1 MLTIW
6 QEYQINLLH
15 LQSMLPLDFGM
26 PTIIPSKLDALTKVK
41 TLPEFTQCAL
51 FSQMKSFFQDGLTAE

>member
-6 QEYQINLLH
+6 QEYRTNLLH
-15 LQSMLPLDFGM
+15 LQLMAPLDFGT
-26 PTIIPSKLDALTKVK
+26 PTIIPSKLDALTKDK
-41 TLPEFTQCAL
+41 TLPEFTLCAL

>member
-1 MLTIW
+1 MV
-6 QEYQINLLH
+6 
-15 LQSMLPLDFGM
+15 PLDFGM

-51 FSQMKSFFQDGLTAE
+51 FSQMKSSFQDGLTAE

>member
-6 QEYQINLLH
+6 QEYQTNLLH
-15 LQSMLPLDFGM
+15 LQSMAPLDFGM
-26 PTIIPSKLDALTKVK
+26 PTIIRSKLDALTQGK

-51 FSQMKSFFQDGLTAE
+51 SSQMKSSFQDGLTAE